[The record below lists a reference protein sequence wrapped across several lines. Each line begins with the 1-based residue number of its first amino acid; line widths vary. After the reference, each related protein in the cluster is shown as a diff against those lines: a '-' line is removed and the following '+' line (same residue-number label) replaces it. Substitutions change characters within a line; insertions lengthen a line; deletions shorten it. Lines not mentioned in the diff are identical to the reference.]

1 MLAIR
6 AQLNRSRNP
15 SLETLLEVDGLC
27 KYFQVKRTLGEMTK
41 NAPRTV
47 KAVDRVSFKVSRGE
61 TLGIVGESGCGKT
74 TTTKLILGLLKP
86 TSGHVLFEGQDVSGK
101 LTHTTRGNLHREIQA
116 VFQDPAGS
124 LDPRMTVGE
133 IVREPMDIHKTGD
146 LASREDT
153 VRKMLKAVGLTT
165 EQYNRYPHELSGGQQ
180 QRVAIARALTLRPK
194 IVILDEPVSALDMS
208 IRTQILNLLKDLQ
221 SEFDLTYLFVAHDL
235 SVVRYMCDYVAVM
248 YLGQIVEYCPTSDL
262 YEKPIH
268 PYTKALLEAVPIPD
282 PSKRKTSPSNLRGSM
297 PSPIDIPSGCRF
309 HTRCPFTV
317 DKCEEVEP
325 KLIEIAKG
333 HFASCHF
340 ADTFLSGAMP
350 PKLASGAI

>member
-6 AQLNRSRNP
+6 AQLNRSR
-15 SLETLLEVDGLC
+15 SQTLETLLEVEDLC
-27 KYFQVKRTLGEMTK
+27 KYFQVKRTLGEMAK

-74 TTTKLILGLLKP
+74 TTTKLILRLLKP
-86 TSGHVLFEGQDVSGK
+86 TSGRVLFEGQDIYGK
-101 LTHTTRGNLHREIQA
+101 LAQTTLGNIHREIQA

-124 LDPRMTVGE
+124 LDPRMTIGE

-146 LASREDT
+146 SASREDT
-153 VRKMLKAVGLTT
+153 VRKMLEAVGLTT

-208 IRTQILNLLKDLQ
+208 VRTQILNLLKDLQ

-248 YLGQIVEYCPTSDL
+248 YLGQIVEYCATSDL
-262 YEKPIH
+262 YQNPIH
-268 PYTKALLEAVPIPD
+268 PYTKALLEAVPVPD
-282 PSKRKTSPSNLRGSM
+282 PSKRKTTPSNLRGSM
-297 PSPIDIPSGCRF
+297 PSPINLPTGCHF
-309 HTRCPFTV
+309 HTRCPHAE
-317 DKCEEVEP
+317 DMCEKVEP
-325 KLIEIAKG
+325 KLVEISEG
-333 HFASCHF
+333 HFVSCHL
-340 ADTFLSGAMP
+340 ANSFLRR
-350 PKLASGAI
+350 L

>member
-1 MLAIR
+1 
-6 AQLNRSRNP
+6 
-15 SLETLLEVDGLC
+15 LETLLEVEDLC
-27 KYFQVKRTLGEMTK
+27 KYFQVKRTLGEMAK

-74 TTTKLILGLLKP
+74 TTTKLILRLLKP
-86 TSGHVLFEGQDVSGK
+86 TSGRVLFEGQDIYGK
-101 LTHTTRGNLHREIQA
+101 LAQTTLGNIHREIQA

-124 LDPRMTVGE
+124 LDPRMTIGE

-146 LASREDT
+146 SASREDT
-153 VRKMLKAVGLTT
+153 VRKMLEAVGLTT

-208 IRTQILNLLKDLQ
+208 VRTQILNLLKDLQ

-248 YLGQIVEYCPTSDL
+248 YLGQIVEYCATSDL
-262 YEKPIH
+262 YQNPIH
-268 PYTKALLEAVPIPD
+268 PYTKALLEAVPVPD
-282 PSKRKTSPSNLRGSM
+282 PSKRKTTPSNLRGSM
-297 PSPIDIPSGCRF
+297 PSPINLPTGCHF
-309 HTRCPFTV
+309 HTRCPHAE
-317 DKCEEVEP
+317 DMCEKVEP
-325 KLIEIAKG
+325 KLVEISEG
-333 HFASCHF
+333 HFVSCHL
-340 ADTFLSGAMP
+340 ANSFLRR
-350 PKLASGAI
+350 L

>member
-1 MLAIR
+1 M
-6 AQLNRSRNP
+6 
-15 SLETLLEVDGLC
+15 ETLLEVEDLC
-27 KYFQVKRTLGEMTK
+27 KYFQVKRTLGEMAK

-74 TTTKLILGLLKP
+74 TTTKLILRLLKP
-86 TSGHVLFEGQDVSGK
+86 TSGRVLFEGQDIYGK
-101 LTHTTRGNLHREIQA
+101 LAQTTLGNIHREIQA

-124 LDPRMTVGE
+124 LDPRMTIGE

-146 LASREDT
+146 SASREDT
-153 VRKMLKAVGLTT
+153 VRKMLEAVGLTT

-208 IRTQILNLLKDLQ
+208 VRTQILNLLKDLQ
-221 SEFDLTYLFVAHDL
+221 SEFDLTYIFVAHDL

-262 YEKPIH
+262 YQNPIH
-268 PYTKALLEAVPIPD
+268 PYTKALLEAVPVPD
-282 PSKRKTSPSNLRGSM
+282 PSKRKTTTSNLRGSM
-297 PSPIDIPSGCRF
+297 PSPINLPTGCHF
-309 HTRCPFTV
+309 HTRCPHAE
-317 DKCEEVEP
+317 DMCEKVEP
-325 KLIEIAKG
+325 KLVEISEG
-333 HFASCHF
+333 HFVSCHL
-340 ADTFLSGAMP
+340 ANSFLRR
-350 PKLASGAI
+350 L

>member
-1 MLAIR
+1 M
-6 AQLNRSRNP
+6 
-15 SLETLLEVDGLC
+15 ETLLEVEDLC
-27 KYFQVKRTLGEMTK
+27 KYFQVKRTLGEMAK

-74 TTTKLILGLLKP
+74 TTTKLILRLLKP
-86 TSGHVLFEGQDVSGK
+86 TSGRVLFEGQDIYGK
-101 LTHTTRGNLHREIQA
+101 LAQTTLGNIHREIQA

-124 LDPRMTVGE
+124 LDPRMTIGE

-146 LASREDT
+146 SASREDT
-153 VRKMLKAVGLTT
+153 VRKMLEAVGLTT

-208 IRTQILNLLKDLQ
+208 VRTQILNLLKDLQ

-248 YLGQIVEYCPTSDL
+248 YLGQIVEYCATSDL
-262 YEKPIH
+262 YQNPIH
-268 PYTKALLEAVPIPD
+268 PYTKALLEAVPVPD
-282 PSKRKTSPSNLRGSM
+282 PSKRKTTTSNLRGSM
-297 PSPIDIPSGCRF
+297 PSPINLPTGCHF
-309 HTRCPFTV
+309 HTRCPHAE
-317 DKCEEVEP
+317 DMCEKVEP
-325 KLIEIAKG
+325 KLVEISEG
-333 HFASCHF
+333 HFVSCHL
-340 ADTFLSGAMP
+340 ANSFLRR
-350 PKLASGAI
+350 L